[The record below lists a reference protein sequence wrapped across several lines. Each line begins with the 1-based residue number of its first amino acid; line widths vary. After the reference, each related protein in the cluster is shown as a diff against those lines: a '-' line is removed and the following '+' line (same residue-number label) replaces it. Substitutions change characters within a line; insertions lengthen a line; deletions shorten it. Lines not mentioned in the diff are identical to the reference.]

1 MALLFRTSTELEI
14 KRELARL
21 VGAQA
26 EEVVEIGNRS
36 ILLPVSS
43 NWALFPVNAPA
54 RVIREKADQFVASQ
68 ATRS

>member
-1 MALLFRTSTELEI
+1 MALLLRTTAEVEI
-14 KRELARL
+14 KRELARIAS
-21 VGAQA
+21 VQA